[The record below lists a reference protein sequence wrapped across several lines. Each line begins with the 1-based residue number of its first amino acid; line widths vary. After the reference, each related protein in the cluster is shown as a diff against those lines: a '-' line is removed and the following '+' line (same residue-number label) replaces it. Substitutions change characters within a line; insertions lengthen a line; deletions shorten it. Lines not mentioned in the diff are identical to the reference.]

1 MRNIKNPKPTD
12 KSFPHTRL
20 FSQAWRLTFLNENP
34 CNQDA
39 SIIIVIGFS
48 QKNHDQV
55 VCIPRSFGSCPKRL
69 GRRSHFVCR
78 TIPHLVGHTR
88 DQPWS
93 MSQTLFDLFVALLD
107 NVTDAAAIALPDDD
121 EQTRQDDAIVVD
133 EQLQSALRALYNN
146 QCLAKHWNSASDCNV
161 TSWSVTDQ
169 IMDLHHRGLLKGLKD
184 PVSANIYC
192 TYQGDLFTTLPVHG
206 WSPSTDS
213 RCLRQL
219 MWLYLWARI
228 PICAVAQSTRL
239 LSSASTRC
247 ATY

>member
-1 MRNIKNPKPTD
+1 MEVSSSQSHFHAKYK
-12 KSFPHTRL
+12 KSKTN
-20 FSQAWRLTFLNENP
+20 LTFLNENP

-69 GRRSHFVCR
+69 GRRSHQ
-78 TIPHLVGHTR
+78 HMVGHTL

-169 IMDLHHRGLLKGLKD
+169 IMDLHHRGLLKGSKD

-192 TYQGDLFTTLPVHG
+192 TYQGDLFTTVQWTGHG

-213 RCLRQL
+213 RCLRQS